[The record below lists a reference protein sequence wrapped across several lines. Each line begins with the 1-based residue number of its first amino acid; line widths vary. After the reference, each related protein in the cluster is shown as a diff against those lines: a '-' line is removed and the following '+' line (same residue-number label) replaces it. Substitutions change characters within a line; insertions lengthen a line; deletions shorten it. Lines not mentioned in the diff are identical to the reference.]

1 MSLSG
6 DDQRTLA
13 GIERTLSAADPR
25 FARKVSFDHVRRR
38 GRLREKFAG
47 VAFVVGLGVMMM
59 GVVVRPAPTAVTV
72 LFSIAGAVAA
82 TAVAG
87 WLSLGQHPR

>member
-38 GRLREKFAG
+38 GRLVEKFAG
-47 VAFVVGLGVMMM
+47 VAFVVGLGVNEQEQASPEIDAHS
-59 GVVVRPAPTAVTV
+59 R
-72 LFSIAGAVAA
+72 
-82 TAVAG
+82 
-87 WLSLGQHPR
+87 